1 MARVRITK
9 KIPKALSG
17 LEMKMSAG
25 LYGKGTNGNSQFRST
40 GTLEAG
46 KISQQPT
53 EVRNTLQPVA
63 REDANLEAEKG
74 ETAMV
79 NIDGIPAHF
88 KIGGKRHS
96 KGGTPL
102 NLPDNS
108 FIFSDTAKMK
118 ITDPI
123 MLAQFGMVPKKS
135 GYTPAE
141 IAKKYDINKYRQ
153 ILADPNTDDIDR
165 TTAEMMISNY
175 NMKLAKLS
183 LLQESKKGF
192 PQGIP
197 VVAMPYISEM
207 EMNPEEFTSTQAETD
222 EPDADMG
229 VSRYGGLHKAQ
240 EGLSL
245 TKSIQAKA
253 EAQKSALRKKREQD
267 YLDEAAYLAEAGSP
281 SNYTP
286 SIDLTTAGKR
296 PTVEIPSDQSE
307 HMLTLRALYKDLQNE
322 KNYGTLTNMFDVLPF
337 VTSAEEKASD
347 FKKIANSYGYDSEKL
362 QKQFETEKDQ
372 PILKYNPSTN
382 KIETIDPT
390 VKKPVTSVLQPKKEK
405 PSAVK
410 TSVESNFKDW
420 TKPTKE
426 ELDNLSDEEA
436 EYVERLYKRYHLLG
450 YAYGGSFKKGG
461 AKDRLKSKLEGAA
474 TTAAT
479 TTPGTTS
486 TTKPTATKTTAPVN
500 EYDPYGGLTEQEL
513 ADLLSEET
521 PLRKGKVSGKQTA
534 GAEGTYGTDVTL
546 ADFSKRVPEY
556 LKAFETKYGRKFNPK
571 TDAQIFQNEYSDHV
585 EKLAYDRAL
594 KAGYSDTEA
603 KSLAKKFRE
612 TQGFQKE
619 VKAGDPRGIDSKFGE
634 YTSSRFEPIFKSI
647 KKPEA
652 VVPEPDAERD
662 PIQQNT
668 PVAYRENQNAPWWLQ
683 DIIKTAGAVGDKARI
698 KKYLPWQA
706 TAPVSLPDTTFYDPT
721 RELAA
726 NAEQANIA
734 NQAAAAFTDPRQL
747 AAQQAATQ
755 GLAGKNAADIMG
767 RYNNMNVTLA
777 NQASQQNAST
787 MNAANQNKANLDTQL
802 WDKYTVANQQ
812 FDNSKNQARQQIRQ
826 SYIDAITNRANT
838 ANLNSMFPQY
848 AVDPSSGGFTY
859 FKNPKD
865 LNPTKNLNDIEDQYT
880 KALKLTGDPDRALKL
895 MQLQSTGKLPV
906 DNSNYPNG
914 YPG

>member
-25 LYGKGTNGNSQFRST
+25 LYGKGTNGNSQFRSS

-63 REDANLEAEKG
+63 REGANLEAEKG
-74 ETAMV
+74 ETAIV

-96 KGGTPL
+96 EGGTPL

-165 TTAEMMISNY
+165 KTAEMMISNY

-207 EMNPEEFTSTQAETD
+207 EMNPEEFTSTQAQTD

-229 VSRYGGLHKAQ
+229 VSKYGGLHKAQ

-267 YLDEAAYLAEAGSP
+267 YLDEAAYLTEAGSP
-281 SNYTP
+281 SYYTP
-286 SIDLTTAGKR
+286 SIDLTTSSKR
-296 PTVEIPSDQSE
+296 PQVELPSDQSE
-307 HMLTLRALYKDLQNE
+307 SMMTLRALYKDLQNE

-347 FKKIANSYGYDSEKL
+347 FKKIAKSYGYDSEKL

-382 KIETIDPT
+382 QIETIDPT
-390 VKKPVTSVLQPKKEK
+390 VKKPVTSVLQSKKEK

-410 TSVESNFKDW
+410 TSVESKFKDW
-420 TKPTKE
+420 TKPTE
-426 ELDNLSDEEA
+426 AELDSLSDEEA
-436 EYVERLYKRYHLLG
+436 NYVERLYKRYNLLG
-450 YAYGGSFKKGG
+450 YAYGGSFEDGG
-461 AKDRLKSKLEGAA
+461 AKGRLKSKLKGPS
-474 TTAAT
+474 TT
-479 TTPGTTS
+479 TTPNTTS
-486 TTKPTATKTTAPVN
+486 TTKPTATTTTSPVN
-500 EYDPYGGLTEQEL
+500 EYDPYAGLTEQEL

-521 PLRKGKVSGKQTA
+521 PIRKSKVSGKQKA
-534 GAEGTYGTDVTL
+534 GAEGTYGTDVSL
-546 ADFSKRVPEY
+546 EDFSKRVPEY

-571 TDAQIFQNEYSDHV
+571 TDAEIFQNEYSDHV

-594 KAGYSDTEA
+594 KAGYGDTEA
-603 KSLAKKFRE
+603 KSLAKKFKDS
-612 TQGFQKE
+612 QGFQKE
-619 VKAGDPRGIDSKFGE
+619 VKAGDPRGMDKKFGE
-634 YTSSRFEPIFKSI
+634 FTSSRFEPIFKSI
-647 KKPEA
+647 KKPVA
-652 VVPEPDAERD
+652 VVPEPEVEREAFE
-662 PIQQNT
+662 QNT
-668 PVAYRENQNAPWWLQ
+668 PIPYAENQNAPWWLQ

-706 TAPVSLPDTTFYDPT
+706 TAPVALPDATFYDPT

-734 NQAAAAFTDPRQL
+734 NQAAAAFSDPRQL

-755 GLAGKNAADIMG
+755 GLAGRNAADIMG
-767 RYNNMNVTLA
+767 KYNTMNVGLA
-777 NQASQQNAST
+777 NQVSQQNASI
-787 MNAANQNKANLDTQL
+787 MNAANQNKANMDTQL
-802 WDKYTVANQQ
+802 WDKYTIANQQ
-812 FDNSKNQARQQIRQ
+812 FDNSKAQARQQIRQ

-859 FKNPKD
+859 FKNPKALD
-865 LNPTKNLNDIEDQYT
+865 PTKNLNDINSQYA
-880 KALKLTGDPDRALKL
+880 KALELTGDPDRALKL

-906 DNSNYPNG
+906 DNTNYPNG

>member
-25 LYGKGTNGNSQFRST
+25 LYGKGTNGNSQFRSS

-63 REDANLEAEKG
+63 REGANLEAEKG
-74 ETAMV
+74 ETAIV

-96 KGGTPL
+96 EGGTPL

-165 TTAEMMISNY
+165 KTAEMMISNY

-207 EMNPEEFTSTQAETD
+207 EMNPEEFTSTQAQTD

-229 VSRYGGLHKAQ
+229 VSKYGGLHKAQ

-267 YLDEAAYLAEAGSP
+267 YLDEAAYLTEAGSP
-281 SNYTP
+281 SYYTP
-286 SIDLTTAGKR
+286 SIDLTTSSKR
-296 PTVEIPSDQSE
+296 PQVELPSDQSE
-307 HMLTLRALYKDLQNE
+307 SMMTLRALYKDLQNE

-347 FKKIANSYGYDSEKL
+347 FKKIAKSYGYDSEKL

-382 KIETIDPT
+382 QIETIDPT
-390 VKKPVTSVLQPKKEK
+390 VKKPVTSVLQSKKEK

-410 TSVESNFKDW
+410 TSVESKFKDW
-420 TKPTKE
+420 TKPTE
-426 ELDNLSDEEA
+426 AELDSLSDEEA
-436 EYVERLYKRYHLLG
+436 NYVERLYKRYNLLG
-450 YAYGGSFKKGG
+450 YAYGGSFEDGG
-461 AKDRLKSKLEGAA
+461 AKGRLKSKLKGPS
-474 TTAAT
+474 TT
-479 TTPGTTS
+479 TTPNTTS
-486 TTKPTATKTTAPVN
+486 TTKPTATTTTSPVN
-500 EYDPYGGLTEQEL
+500 EYDPYAGLTEQEL

-521 PLRKGKVSGKQTA
+521 PIRKSKVSGKQKA
-534 GAEGTYGTDVTL
+534 GAEGTYGTDVSL
-546 ADFSKRVPEY
+546 EDFSKRVPEY

-571 TDAQIFQNEYSDHV
+571 TDAEIFQNEYSDHV

-594 KAGYSDTEA
+594 KAGYGDTEA
-603 KSLAKKFRE
+603 KSLAKKFKDS
-612 TQGFQKE
+612 QGFQKE
-619 VKAGDPRGIDSKFGE
+619 VKAGDPRGMDKKFGE
-634 YTSSRFEPIFKSI
+634 FTSSRFEPIFKSI
-647 KKPEA
+647 KKPVA
-652 VVPEPDAERD
+652 VVPEPEVEREAFE
-662 PIQQNT
+662 QNT
-668 PVAYRENQNAPWWLQ
+668 PIPYAENQNAPWWLQ

-706 TAPVSLPDTTFYDPT
+706 TAPVALPDATFYDPT

-734 NQAAAAFTDPRQL
+734 NQAAAAFSDPRQL

-755 GLAGKNAADIMG
+755 GLAGRNAADIMG
-767 RYNNMNVTLA
+767 KYNTMNVGLA
-777 NQASQQNAST
+777 NQVSQQNASI
-787 MNAANQNKANLDTQL
+787 MNAANQNKANMDTQL
-802 WDKYTVANQQ
+802 WDKYTIANQQ

-859 FKNPKD
+859 FKNPKALD
-865 LNPTKNLNDIEDQYT
+865 PTKNLNDINSQYA
-880 KALKLTGDPDRALKL
+880 KALELTGDPDRALKL

-906 DNSNYPNG
+906 DNTNYPNG

>member
-25 LYGKGTNGNSQFRST
+25 LYGKGTNGNSQFRSS

-63 REDANLEAEKG
+63 REGANLEAEKG
-74 ETAMV
+74 ETAIV

-96 KGGTPL
+96 EGGTPL

-165 TTAEMMISNY
+165 KTAEMMISNY

-207 EMNPEEFTSTQAETD
+207 EMNPEEFTSTQAQTD

-229 VSRYGGLHKAQ
+229 VSKYGGLHKAQ

-267 YLDEAAYLAEAGSP
+267 YLDEAAYLTEAGSP
-281 SNYTP
+281 SYYTP
-286 SIDLTTAGKR
+286 SIDLTTSSKR
-296 PTVEIPSDQSE
+296 PQVELPSDQSE
-307 HMLTLRALYKDLQNE
+307 SMMTLRALYKDLQNE

-347 FKKIANSYGYDSEKL
+347 FKKIAKSYGYDSEKL

-382 KIETIDPT
+382 QIETIDPT
-390 VKKPVTSVLQPKKEK
+390 VKKPVTSVLQSKKEK

-410 TSVESNFKDW
+410 TSVESKFKDW
-420 TKPTKE
+420 TKPTE
-426 ELDNLSDEEA
+426 AELDSLSDEEA
-436 EYVERLYKRYHLLG
+436 NYVERLYKRYNLLG
-450 YAYGGSFKKGG
+450 YAYGGSFEDGG
-461 AKDRLKSKLEGAA
+461 AKGRLKSKLKGPS
-474 TTAAT
+474 TT
-479 TTPGTTS
+479 TTPNTTS
-486 TTKPTATKTTAPVN
+486 TTKPTATTTTSPVN
-500 EYDPYGGLTEQEL
+500 EYDPYAGLTEQEL

-521 PLRKGKVSGKQTA
+521 PIRKSKVSGKQKA
-534 GAEGTYGTDVTL
+534 GAEGTYGTDVSL
-546 ADFSKRVPEY
+546 EDFSKRVPEY

-571 TDAQIFQNEYSDHV
+571 TDAEIFQNEYSDHV

-594 KAGYSDTEA
+594 KAGYGDTEA
-603 KSLAKKFRE
+603 KSLAKKFKDS
-612 TQGFQKE
+612 QGFQKE
-619 VKAGDPRGIDSKFGE
+619 VKAGDPRGMDKKFGE
-634 YTSSRFEPIFKSI
+634 FTSSRFEPIFKSI
-647 KKPEA
+647 KKPVA
-652 VVPEPDAERD
+652 VVPEPEVEREAFE
-662 PIQQNT
+662 QNT
-668 PVAYRENQNAPWWLQ
+668 PIPYAENQNAPWWLQ

-706 TAPVSLPDTTFYDPT
+706 TAPVALPDATFYDPT

-734 NQAAAAFTDPRQL
+734 NQAAAAFSDPRQL

-755 GLAGKNAADIMG
+755 GLAGRNAADIMG
-767 RYNNMNVTLA
+767 KYNTMNVGLA
-777 NQASQQNAST
+777 NQVSQQNASI
-787 MNAANQNKANLDTQL
+787 MNAANQNKANMDTQL
-802 WDKYTVANQQ
+802 WDKYTIANQQ
-812 FDNSKNQARQQIRQ
+812 FDNSKAQARQQIRQ

-859 FKNPKD
+859 FKNPKALD
-865 LNPTKNLNDIEDQYT
+865 PTKNLNDINSQYA
-880 KALKLTGDPDRALKL
+880 KALELTGDLDRALKL

-906 DNSNYPNG
+906 DNTNYPNG